1 MDFQS
6 LNCPQCGGVLPRQA
20 IWRTVACPYCAATV
34 TRADSVVDLAR
45 FHEALARF
53 QNDPPGQDARCGE
66 RRYRII
72 RQLYEGAG
80 TRVMLARRCGRLG
93 EHVVLKY
100 AGADKL
106 ARERDVLRQ
115 LQADNA
121 PGSAY
126 FSQRL
131 PESIALG
138 PDGNGAT
145 VHVLRH
151 PPGYWGSLAEVHR
164 RYANG
169 LDPRHMVWMW
179 RRVLEV
185 LAHVHS
191 IGWSHGA
198 VSLEHMLVHP
208 ADHGIFLIGWSGA
221 KRHGDQARDLLQSV
235 WSMRALLAGQR
246 AGDDAPPIP
255 ASVPAPLAQL
265 LHRASSDAR
274 WLHAQGAAGLH
285 HHVTSAAAEA
295 FGPPRFLH
303 FQPTP

>member
-20 IWRTVACPYCAATV
+20 IWRTVACPYCDATV
-34 TRADSVVDLAR
+34 TRSDSIVDVAS
-45 FHEALARF
+45 FHEALQRF
-53 QNDPPGQDARCGE
+53 QNDSAGQDARCGE
-66 RRYRII
+66 RRYRIL
-72 RQLYEGAG
+72 RQLYIGASS
-80 TRVMLARRCGRLG
+80 RVMLARRCGRLG
-93 EHVVLKY
+93 EHVVLKF
-100 AGADKL
+100 ANAAKL
-106 ARERDVLRQ
+106 EREHEILRQ
-115 LQADNA
+115 LQADTSS
-121 PGSAY
+121 GSAY

-138 PDGNGAT
+138 PDDNGGT
-145 VHVLRH
+145 VLVLRH

-164 RYANG
+164 QYGTG
-169 LDPRHMVWMW
+169 LDARHVVWMW

-208 ADHGIFLIGWSGA
+208 ADHGVFLVGWSRA
-221 KRHGDQARDLLQSV
+221 QRHADQSRDLMQSA

-246 AGDDAPPIP
+246 AGDDVPALP
-255 ASVPAPLAQL
+255 ASVPAPLAEVLQ
-265 LHRASSDAR
+265 HACSDAH
-274 WLHAQGAAGLH
+274 WLQEQGAAGLH
-285 HHVTSAAAEA
+285 YEVTSAAAAA

>member
-20 IWRTVACPYCAATV
+20 IWRTVVCPYCTATV
-34 TRADSVVDLAR
+34 TRSDSVVDIAR
-45 FHEALARF
+45 FREALERF
-53 QNDPPGQDARCGE
+53 QNDPAGQDARCGE
-66 RRYRII
+66 RRYGII
-72 RQLYEGAG
+72 RQLYQGPG
-80 TRVMLARRCGRLG
+80 SRLMLARRCGRLG

-100 AGADKL
+100 ADAAKL
-106 ARERDVLRQ
+106 EREREVLRQ
-115 LQADNA
+115 LQADTS
-121 PGSAY
+121 PGAAY

-138 PDGNGAT
+138 QDGNGGT

-151 PPGYWGSLAEVHR
+151 PQGYWGSLAEVHR
-164 RYANG
+164 NYGTG
-169 LDPRHMVWMW
+169 LDARHVTWMW

-191 IGWSHGA
+191 IGWNHGA

-208 ADHGIFLIGWSGA
+208 ADHGVFLVGWSHA
-221 KRHGDQARDLLQSV
+221 KRHGDQSRDLMQSA

-246 AGDDAPPIP
+246 VGDDAPGIP
-255 ASVPAPLAQL
+255 ALVPAPLAAVLQ
-265 LHRASSDAR
+265 RASSDAH
-274 WLHAQGAAGLH
+274 WLRALGASGLH
-285 HHVTSAAAEA
+285 QEVTSAAAAA

>member
-1 MDFQS
+1 VDFQS
-6 LNCPQCGGVLPRQA
+6 LNCPQCGGILPRQA
-20 IWRTVACPYCAATV
+20 IWRTVACPYCDATV
-34 TRADSVVDLAR
+34 TRSDSIVDVAR
-45 FHEALARF
+45 YHEALHRF
-53 QNDPPGQDARCGE
+53 QNDPAGQDVRCGE
-66 RRYRII
+66 RRYRTI
-72 RQLYEGAG
+72 RHLYIGASS
-80 TRVMLARRCGRLG
+80 RVMLARRCGRLG

-100 AGADKL
+100 ADAVKL
-106 ARERDVLRQ
+106 GRERDILRQ
-115 LQADNA
+115 LQADTS

-131 PESIALG
+131 PESVALG
-138 PDGNGAT
+138 PDGNGGT

-164 RYANG
+164 LNGTG
-169 LDPRHMVWMW
+169 LDARHVVWMW
-179 RRVLEV
+179 RRVLEA

-208 ADHGIFLIGWSGA
+208 ADHGVFMIGWSGA
-221 KRHGDQARDLLQSV
+221 KRAGDQSRDLVQSA

-246 AGDDAPPIP
+246 AGDDAPALP

-265 LHRASSDAR
+265 LQRACSDAR
-274 WLHAQGAAGLH
+274 WLRAQGAAGLH
-285 HHVTSAAAEA
+285 YEVTSAAAAA

-303 FQPTP
+303 FHPTP